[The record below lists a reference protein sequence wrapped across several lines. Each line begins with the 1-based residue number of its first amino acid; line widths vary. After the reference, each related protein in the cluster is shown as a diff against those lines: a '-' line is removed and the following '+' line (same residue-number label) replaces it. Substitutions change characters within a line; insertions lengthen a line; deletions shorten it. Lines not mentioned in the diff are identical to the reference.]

1 MSYAKS
7 THVIGIL
14 HSFGMHRST
23 SLLTSLSFVWFI
35 TANALAYTTVNTC
48 RHSSPHL
55 WWLMFGLVCIGYLV
69 IVEVVVIA
77 VLVFIIW
84 PVIYVCPLSVF
95 SSIKPDLFRKIFI
108 SIILVC
114 LGRYPL
120 RNGPINPDIGKLS
133 QKEVD
138 QLPLVLYIPAPK
150 ETQDKDGLSWHP
162 SPPQGPSMPQLAMPE
177 PAHVHAYP
185 PNTERAPV
193 SPTPVPGTRV
203 RSRSSR
209 LFTFRRIRPK
219 KDTSNDEEQGNE
231 TQSKPPD
238 EEQGYRYEDKW
249 EKGEYPFVKLEDN
262 RAACAICLCDF
273 DEPKRV
279 RYSIDSKPPEDL
291 GQEEKA
297 VSSDVARVE
306 TERGLR
312 LTDAGEGAQP
322 LRRLECAHVFHV
334 SHIMLL
340 TNSGTDR
347 SFQKS
352 CLDPWLTGVSGRCP
366 VCQQPVEVK
375 VSKKNR
381 TSR

>member
-1 MSYAKS
+1 
-7 THVIGIL
+7 
-14 HSFGMHRST
+14 
-23 SLLTSLSFVWFI
+23 
-35 TANALAYTTVNTC
+35 
-48 RHSSPHL
+48 
-55 WWLMFGLVCIGYLV
+55 
-69 IVEVVVIA
+69 
-77 VLVFIIW
+77 
-84 PVIYVCPLSVF
+84 
-95 SSIKPDLFRKIFI
+95 
-108 SIILVC
+108 
-114 LGRYPL
+114 
-120 RNGPINPDIGKLS
+120 
-133 QKEVD
+133 
-138 QLPLVLYIPAPK
+138 
-150 ETQDKDGLSWHP
+150 
-162 SPPQGPSMPQLAMPE
+162 MPQLAMPE
-177 PAHVHAYP
+177 PAHIHAYP
-185 PNTERAPV
+185 PNTERVPV

-203 RSRSSR
+203 RSRSRR
-209 LFTFRRIRPK
+209 LFTFRMIRPK
-219 KDTSNDEEQGNE
+219 KDISNDEGNE

-273 DEPKRV
+273 DEPRRV

-297 VSSDVARVE
+297 VSSDVAQVE
-306 TERGLR
+306 TEKGLR

-334 SHIMLL
+334 SHIMLW
-340 TNSGTDR
+340 TSSGTDR